1 MKKLPIGIQ
10 EFSKLREGDF
20 LYIDKTEH
28 VYKLI
33 NSASYYFLSRPR
45 RFGKSLLLNTIKEVF
60 KGNKE
65 LFEGLW
71 IYDKI
76 EWEKYPVIKISF
88 STVDYTNL
96 GLANAIDRMLTKIAS
111 EYNIMLSEG
120 SYSTK
125 FEELIQKLSGKTKVV
140 ILIDEYDKPIIDY
153 IEDIPQAEENRKILK
168 SFYSVIKDSDDYI
181 KFFFVTGVSK
191 FSQVSIFSD
200 LNNLNDITLNKNYA
214 TITGYTQKELEHY
227 FPKYIEAVAKDYEEV
242 FGDIMPQIKKWYN
255 GYSWDGISFVYNPF
269 SILNFFDNRAFG
281 DYWFATGTPSFL
293 MKLIK
298 QNQYTIF
305 DLEKKTIYKGD
316 LNKYDITRITLLP
329 LLFQTGYL
337 TIKKSNLIDNTI
349 ELDFPNAEVERSFSI
364 HLLAELNDG
373 QIDKASSLLY
383 QITEALRNNNVE
395 KFFDLVNVLF
405 KGISYIIAD
414 SKERY
419 FHSVF
424 YIIVKLLGFTID
436 TEVMTI
442 DGRIDTVISTDKYI
456 YVVEFKAGKGAKTA
470 LKQIKEKGY
479 HKKYI
484 SSKKTVTIVG
494 VNFNIDEK
502 CIDEY
507 LIETV

>member
-28 VYKLI
+28 VYNLI

-45 RFGKSLLLNTIKEVF
+45 RFGKSLFLNTIKEVF

-76 EWEKYPVIKISF
+76 DWEEYPVIKISF
-88 STVDYTNL
+88 STVDYINL
-96 GLANAIDRMLTKIAS
+96 GLANAID
-111 EYNIMLSEG
+111 NMLSGIAKKYGVKLEQPSFSSRFG
-120 SYSTK
+120 
-125 FEELIQKLSGKTKVV
+125 ELIRKLSENKKVV

-153 IEDIPQAEENRKILK
+153 IDDIPQADKNRRILK

-200 LNNLNDITLNKNYA
+200 LNNLNDITLNEKYS
-214 TITGYTQKELEHY
+214 TITGYTQEELEVY
-227 FPKYIEAVAKDYEEV
+227 FPEHIDSVRKKYENI
-242 FGDIMPQIKKWYN
+242 FSDIIAEIKKWYN
-255 GYSWDGISFVYNPF
+255 GYSWDGNNFVYNPF
-269 SILNFFDNRAFG
+269 SILNFFDNREFG
-281 DYWFATGTPSFL
+281 DYWFATGTPTFL

-298 QNQYTIF
+298 QNQYTAF
-305 DLEKKTIYKGD
+305 DLEKRTIYKGD

-337 TIKKSNLIDNTI
+337 TIKKSNLIDMSI
-349 ELDFPNAEVERSFSI
+349 VLDFPNAEVERSFTI

-373 QIDKASSLLY
+373 QIDKASSMLY
-383 QITEALRNNNVE
+383 QMTEALQNE
-395 KFFDLVNVLF
+395 KTENFLELINILF

-414 SKERY
+414 NKEKY
-419 FHSVF
+419 FHSIF
-424 YIIVKLLGFTID
+424 YIIVKMLGFTID

-442 DGRIDTVISTDKYI
+442 DGRIDAVINTGKYI
-456 YVVEFKAGKGAKTA
+456 YVIEFKAGQDAKTA
-470 LKQIKEKGY
+470 IEQIKEKEY
-479 HKKYI
+479 HKKYLVE
-484 SSKKTVTIVG
+484 KKPVTLIG
-494 VNFNIDEK
+494 INFNVENK
-502 CIDEY
+502 CIEEY
-507 LIETV
+507 LTEKI